1 MQLFFREKG
10 DASLPPLIILHG
22 LWGASDN
29 WLGVAGLLSDRFHV
43 FLPDCRNH
51 GNSPHAPRHDYAA
64 LSEDLSDFIQQLELP
79 VKPFIAGHSMGGKT
93 LMYLLLKKPEIAAK
107 AAIIDIWP
115 HSRIPS
121 WHKDIIKGIPVFP
134 LNSLKDR
141 KELKTAVLRAFPKPE
156 QQQLILKNIRKTP
169 EGFEWRI
176 NPEAI
181 RKNLG
186 ALAGWPADGDTLPC
200 LLSILFIRGENSN
213 YIPPSLPKA
222 IFHDFPSASLI
233 SIPKASHCIHAEQPE
248 ALANILSK
256 FFLTG

>member
-10 DASLPPLIILHG
+10 DTSSPPLIILHG

-51 GNSPHAPRHDYAA
+51 GNSPHAARHDYAA
-64 LSEDLSDFIQQLELP
+64 LSEDISDFIQQLKLP

-107 AAIIDIWP
+107 AAIIDICP
-115 HSRIPS
+115 QSRIPS
-121 WHKDIIKGIPVFP
+121 WHKDIIKDILAFP
-134 LNSLKDR
+134 LSSFKDR
-141 KELKTAVLRAFPKPE
+141 KALTTAVLGAFPATE
-156 QQQLILKNIRKTP
+156 EQQLILKNIRRTS

-181 RKNLG
+181 RKNFR
-186 ALAGWPADGDTLPC
+186 ALAGWPASDDTLPR
-200 LLSILFIRGENSN
+200 LLPVLFIRGENSN

-222 IFHDFPSASLI
+222 IFYNFPSASLI
-233 SIPKASHCIHAEQPE
+233 SIPGASHRIHTEQPE
-248 ALANILSK
+248 ALANALSK
-256 FFLTG
+256 FFLPG